1 MSTTSAINGN
11 HYEQL
16 HQGRTNMYKS
26 KVDVVLGA
34 QWGDE
39 GKGKVVDMLASEVD
53 IVCRCQVSQ
62 IPKSKYFVK
71 NQNEH
76 QKTADNK
83 QSSSYPCVKDT
94 CRVRFVDADIV
105 MQHLWCPRFNPHLQ
119 ISQVDTLISH
129 YYRLDRMLCFS
140 VIVCMHV
147 WTSSLVYASF

>member
-1 MSTTSAINGN
+1 
-11 HYEQL
+11 
-16 HQGRTNMYKS
+16 MYKS

-105 MQHLWCPRFNPHLQ
+105 MQHL
-119 ISQVDTLISH
+119 
-129 YYRLDRMLCFS
+129 
-140 VIVCMHV
+140 
-147 WTSSLVYASF
+147 